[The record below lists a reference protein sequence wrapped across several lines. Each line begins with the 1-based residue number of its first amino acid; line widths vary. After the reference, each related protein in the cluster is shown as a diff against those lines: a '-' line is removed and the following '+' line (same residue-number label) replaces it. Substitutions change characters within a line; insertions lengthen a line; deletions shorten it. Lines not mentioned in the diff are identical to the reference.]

1 MKRYIKPVSE
11 VIQTEA
17 TCNSFVQATVMRD
30 MGGSDQPTVVGT
42 IPVFEDRDPNNR
54 PNSSSDAWSNDNL
67 SEGGLWG
74 GD

>member
-17 TCNSFVQATVMRD
+17 TCNSFVQATVMSGRD
-30 MGGSDQPTVVGT
+30 YSTVEGT
-42 IPVFEDRDPNNR
+42 IRVYEDRDPNGNM
-54 PNSSSDAWSNDNL
+54 NGSTGAWENDNL
-67 SEGGLWG
+67 SEGGLVWG

>member
-17 TCNSFVQATVMRD
+17 TCNSFVQATVMSGRD
-30 MGGSDQPTVVGT
+30 SSTVVNT
-42 IPVFEDRDPNNR
+42 IPVFEDRDPKGHYN
-54 PNSSSDAWSNDNL
+54 AWTGDNL
-67 SEGGLWG
+67 SQGGAWSSDTWG

>member
-17 TCNSFVQATVMRD
+17 TCNSFVQATVMSGRD
-30 MGGSDQPTVVGT
+30 YSTVEGT
-42 IPVFEDRDPNNR
+42 IPVYENQDPAGHTYN
-54 PNSSSDAWSNDNL
+54 AWNDDNL
-67 SEGGLWG
+67 SQDTWGTSTWG